1 MSAGDVWRPEL
12 LGNEGRRPGPVGSGA
27 RQISGHLPEAA
38 EVDVPPLN
46 RALRIVRN
54 TGHGVRH
61 VPFGANSSS
70 RPSPSVVITIGCGQI
85 RIRATPSLRRLPIGQ
100 QVGAILDQPV
110 ALFLARQRNGL
121 ATHRAIRPSRCHV
134 RMNVCDAIVAPL
146 AFADARIADRDE
158 GQVTCRLLRL
168 DAPAF
173 EIFLRES
180 NDYPLLPFSRRCST
194 CHPLAFRD
202 RGTPACQMVPRLRA
216 AGSRSPK
223 GGAMEKAA
231 IFA

>member
-1 MSAGDVWRPEL
+1 ACAPSISAPSGQNAALDIPSGEVRLNRSFDVPASGTTTMVLDFNGDQSIRQMGNGRFSMTPVITVVSVQELSAGDVRRTEL

-85 RIRATPSLRRLPIGQ
+85 
-100 QVGAILDQPV
+100 
-110 ALFLARQRNGL
+110 
-121 ATHRAIRPSRCHV
+121 
-134 RMNVCDAIVAPL
+134 
-146 AFADARIADRDE
+146 
-158 GQVTCRLLRL
+158 
-168 DAPAF
+168 
-173 EIFLRES
+173 
-180 NDYPLLPFSRRCST
+180 
-194 CHPLAFRD
+194 
-202 RGTPACQMVPRLRA
+202 
-216 AGSRSPK
+216 
-223 GGAMEKAA
+223 
-231 IFA
+231 